1 MRKLLLHVFLGIT
14 AFLVSACQPENETL
28 VFVVRHAEKV
38 ITEETDDP
46 ALTEKGQ
53 LRAEKLFSS
62 LQLDTVHALYS
73 TDFKRT
79 KATLQ
84 PLAEQFGL
92 KVGLYEAHA
101 YEGLAEKIRAENSG
115 QNVVVSGHSN
125 TVLPIIEALGATPP
139 LDSIGEND
147 YGYIFRVSL
156 ENTPAVKVLQYR
168 GIE

>member
-1 MRKLLLHVFLGIT
+1 MRKLLIYAFLGLTI
-14 AFLVSACQPENETL
+14 FLVSACQPENETL

-46 ALTEKGQ
+46 VLTEKGQ

-79 KATLQ
+79 KATLL

-92 KVGLYEAHA
+92 KLNLYEAHDFA
-101 YEGLAEKIRAENSG
+101 GLAEKISAENSG
-115 QNVVVSGHSN
+115 QNVVVAGHSN
-125 TVLPIIEALGATPP
+125 TVLPIIEALGAMPP
-139 LDSIGEND
+139 LDSIGEDD
-147 YGYIFRVSL
+147 YGYIYRVSL
-156 ENTPAVKVLQYR
+156 AGEPTVRVMQYQ
-168 GIE
+168 GI